1 MIINEIISNVQ
12 SYFNSGVKSDDYTL
26 SDRLIYSEALAL
38 RSALLYDK
46 IKKLKGFYISDN
58 NFNVINCIKLVEV
71 DAANCPCI
79 PVKGCVVK
87 RSKYQ
92 LPTLL
97 ATTYGDYI
105 EYVRTIDGGSKFD
118 KSNLSEQESKQYR
131 EYGKLANE
139 FFLENRYLWI
149 YTTKQFE
156 DLQYVRMKAIFEDLL
171 EVNDFMVL
179 NDCVDVRNDIK
190 CTAYDIEFKI
200 DKELVKIL
208 TEMLITNIYKYFLIN
223 VQDTRNNAK
232 HDTTQQR
239 QPSSSTSKKDN
250 DD

>member
-1 MIINEIISNVQ
+1 MIVNELISNVQ

-26 SDRLIYSEALAL
+26 SDRLIYSEALST
-38 RSALLYDK
+38 RSALLFEK
-46 IKKLKGFYISDN
+46 IRKLKGFNISDN
-58 NFNVINCIKLVEV
+58 NFNVINCIKLIEV

-97 ATTYGDYI
+97 ATVYGDYI
-105 EYVRTIDGGSKFD
+105 EYIRSIDGGFKFD

-131 EYGKLANE
+131 EYGKLGNE

-149 YTTKQFE
+149 YTTKQYE
-156 DLQYVRMKAIFEDLL
+156 DLQYVRMKAIFEDPV
-171 EVNDFMVL
+171 EVNAFMIL
-179 NDCVDVRNDIK
+179 NDCADVKNDIK
-190 CTAYDIEFKI
+190 CTAYDIDFKI
-200 DKELVKIL
+200 DKELLKIL
-208 TEMLITNIYKYFLIN
+208 TDTVITNIYKYFLIN
-223 VQDTRNNAK
+223 IQDTRNNAK

-239 QPSSSTSKKDN
+239 QPSTTQTKKDN